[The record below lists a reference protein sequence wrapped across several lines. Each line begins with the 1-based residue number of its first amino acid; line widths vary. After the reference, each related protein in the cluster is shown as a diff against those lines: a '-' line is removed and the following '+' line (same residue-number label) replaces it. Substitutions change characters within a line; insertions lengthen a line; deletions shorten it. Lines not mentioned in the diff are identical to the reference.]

1 MNKKR
6 NDSIPED
13 YINVIYGEDVKP
25 FTSYPSILTRYLF
38 KKFKINIGA
47 TLLDCGCG
55 RGEFLNGFIDM
66 GVDGHGVDFTDAA

>member
-25 FTSYPSILTRYLF
+25 FTSYPSILTF
-38 KKFKINIGA
+38 GPVIFVSWI
-47 TLLDCGCG
+47 TD
-55 RGEFLNGFIDM
+55 LNK
-66 GVDGHGVDFTDAA
+66 